1 MLLLTLL
8 IMAVVGL
15 VVAVATG
22 RIVGG
27 LDRPASSLPGRGL
40 PSGPIRADDLE
51 RVRFSLALRG
61 YRMDEVDDVLDRLME
76 ELGRRDE
83 EIAELRA
90 RWASASFAF
99 PGRPAGERPVSDAE
113 AGVPSRP
120 ANADGP
126 PPSVL
131 GDADAPPPSV
141 LGDADAPPPS
151 VLGDA
156 DTHRPSVLG
165 EAYESHGLPRDPAE
179 TAARR
184 RRLSNRSRPDPFPRP
199 GVPATP
205 PRGGQDEHGG
215 GR

>member
-1 MLLLTLL
+1 VTLLLTLL

-40 PSGPIRADDLE
+40 PSGPIGVDDLE
-51 RVRFSLALRG
+51 RVRFSPALRG
-61 YRMDEVDDVLDRLME
+61 YRMDEVDDVLDRLTE

-99 PGRPAGERPVSDAE
+99 PGRPAGEWPVPDAE
-113 AGVPSRP
+113 GGLPSRP
-120 ANADGP
+120 A
-126 PPSVL
+126 
-131 GDADAPPPSV
+131 DADAPPPSV
-141 LGDADAPPPS
+141 PGDADAR
-151 VLGDA
+151 
-156 DTHRPSVLG
+156 RPTVLG
-165 EAYESHGLPRDPAE
+165 EAYETHGPPRNPAE

-184 RRLSNRSRPDPFPRP
+184 RRLSNGSRPDPFPRS

-205 PRGGQDEHGG
+205 PRGAEDEHGG